1 MIVRAARPDA
11 QFLIISN
18 DLARDERLSNAA
30 LGLLIRILSYP
41 DNWRVDYRSLAQQC
55 REGERAIRTSLAELR
70 EAGYAVLVKWQD
82 ERGRWHSQSTV
93 YDSPQTPSSDA
104 SLQVTPSGGHRS
116 PVHRSPVGR
125 RLLEELEEELEE
137 GGAPS
142 VRKETRARARAE
154 SPPTPEPPPNPNPEP
169 AAPPPPAGDTG
180 GIPPRR
186 CPEHIRT
193 LGPVPACGAC
203 KEARLVAEQWE
214 AAHPVSTANARNA
227 DTTPK
232 HPACPNC
239 HAPAPA
245 GHCARCARN
254 LAVAT
259 PSAVHA
265 LRAALPGR
273 QRSPAGRRREC
284 PHGRPVAWLDAA
296 GTVEACPDCRRGVPG
311 PENAAES
318 RVAATG

>member
-1 MIVRAARPDA
+1 MTWAITQKTGNPAAKVVLLSLANYANADAECWPKIATIADETEMSARSVHAHLTALRDRGLIDWRHQARPDGSQTANIYRLIMAPDGPVTGREGANA
-11 QFLIISN
+11 QFGGSAKSADPPLQN
-18 DLARDERLSNAA
+18 LQTPPARSADQVEPVS
-30 LGLLIRILSYP
+30 
-41 DNWRVDYRSLAQQC
+41 
-55 REGERAIRTSLAELR
+55 RTSH
-70 EAGYAVLVKWQD
+70 GT
-82 ERGRWHSQSTV
+82 RGG
-93 YDSPQTPSSDA
+93 DSRT
-104 SLQVTPSGGHRS
+104 
-116 PVHRSPVGR
+116 
-125 RLLEELEEELEE
+125 E
-137 GGAPS
+137 GD
-142 VRKETRARARAE
+142 TRAPARAE
-154 SPPTPEPPPNPNPEP
+154 SPPTPEPPPNPEP

-227 DTTPK
+227 DTAPK
-232 HPACPNC
+232 HPACPDC

-259 PSAVHA
+259 PGAVHA

-273 QRSPAGRRREC
+273 QRRPAGRRREC

-311 PENAAES
+311 PESAADGVTGQ
-318 RVAATG
+318 RAATG